1 MVKIKPTMSGSIGSG
16 SVPVTPFGVED
27 EELVGVGGV
36 VEVGLLSEANACT
49 EEEVAN
55 RTRSRT
61 KVSLG
66 IDDLAI
72 E

>member
-36 VEVGLLSEANACT
+36 VEVGLLPEANARP
-49 EEEVAN
+49 EEAVN
-55 RTRSRT
+55 STRSRT

-66 IDDLAI
+66 VADLAI

>member
-1 MVKIKPTMSGSIGSG
+1 MSGSIGSG

-27 EELVGVGGV
+27 EEVVGVGGV
-36 VEVGLLSEANACT
+36 VGVEPVPEAYARPA
-49 EEEVAN
+49 EAIDS
-55 RTRSRT
+55 TRSKA

-66 IDDLAI
+66 VADLAI